1 METHHNNST
10 HTDHAASGSSSKK
23 TSSLGEIFKAEFTL
37 PDIIAKMCLFHADAD
52 LAQQQSSASMFL
64 DTKSDAGNSTAS
76 DIAWLSESELDR
88 VCLYQNFSFPCL

>member
-10 HTDHAASGSSSKK
+10 NTDHGASGSKK
-23 TSSLGEIFKAEFTL
+23 TSSLGDIFKAEFTL
-37 PDIIAKMCLFHADAD
+37 PDIIAKMCLFQADAD

-88 VCLYQNFSFPCL
+88 VCLFQNFSFPCL